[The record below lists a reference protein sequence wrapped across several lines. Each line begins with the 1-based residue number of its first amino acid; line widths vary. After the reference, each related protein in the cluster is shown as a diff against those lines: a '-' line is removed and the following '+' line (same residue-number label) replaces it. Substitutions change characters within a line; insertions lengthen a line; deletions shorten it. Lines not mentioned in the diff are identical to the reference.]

1 MATCDTE
8 IILEEVVVTEIL
20 TEGIQG
26 PPGPPGG
33 TVIGGLGVV
42 VSNIGD
48 DDVLAVKNGAWVN
61 KPQTQLTDGGN
72 F

>member
-1 MATCDTE
+1 MATSDTE
-8 IILEEVVVTEIL
+8 IILEEVVVTEVL
-20 TEGIQG
+20 SESTQG
-26 PPGPPGG
+26 PPGPS
-33 TVIGGLGVV
+33 TIGGFGVV

-48 DDVLAVKNGAWVN
+48 DDVLAVKNGTWVN